1 MAEVTH
7 EVVHRHEPPKS
18 FIRKYI
24 FSLDHKVIGIQYIML
39 ALTAVVVGMA
49 MSILM
54 RLNLSWPGT
63 NWPILGTLFPTGA
76 PGGVIS
82 PEFYLSLVTMHGTIM
97 VFFVLTTAPQG
108 GFGNYFL
115 PMQIGADDMAFPFL
129 NMMSFWVTFVGFIVL
144 LAAIF
149 VEGSVAVGGGALGT
163 ALGGGGSGTVGPIG
177 GWTGYAPL
185 SALGK
190 IAGPGQGA
198 GVNLWIVSIA
208 IFCVGSL
215 LGALNFI
222 TTLLNMRTRGMS
234 LMRMPLTCWA
244 WFTTAVLALL
254 SFPVLL
260 GGGILLLLDRV
271 GGTSFFIPAGEYV
284 NGVLSGDP
292 RFPLH
297 AGGSPLLWQHLFWFF
312 GHPEVYIAILPG
324 MGATSHVLS
333 TFARKPIFG
342 YRAMVFAIF
351 AIGGLGFFVWGHHM
365 FISGMSPYSA
375 IAFSILTLSIGVP
388 SAIKTFNWIGT
399 LWGGRI
405 RFTTAML
412 FAIGF
417 VSLFVA
423 GGITG
428 LVLGQTSLDLPMHDT
443 YFVTAHFHLVM
454 GVASIFG
461 MFAAMYFWFPKMFG
475 RLMNEGLGKFH
486 FWITFIG
493 VYTIFVPM
501 HIMGIVGMPR
511 RYAQFT
517 EYQFLTSLH
526 PLVLLVSIAA
536 IVTVSVQLVFFFNL
550 FWSMFK
556 GKVAG
561 ANPWEATTL
570 EWTTPSPPPHDNFAG
585 IVPTVYRGP
594 YEFAVPGAPKD
605 FMMQTEPLTADE
617 PQLASGL
624 GDTSGNGH
632 DGHKR

>member
-1 MAEVTH
+1 MSAETH
-7 EVVHRHEPPKS
+7 DAVHRHEPPTG

-39 ALTAVVVGMA
+39 ALAAVVVGML
-49 MSILM
+49 MSLLM
-54 RLNLSWPGT
+54 RMNLSWPGT
-63 NWPILGTLFPTGA
+63 HWPILETLFPGGA
-76 PGGVIS
+76 PGGVMN

-115 PMQIGADDMAFPFL
+115 PIQIGAEDMAFPVL
-129 NMMSFWVTFVGFIVL
+129 NMLSFWVTFIGFVVIL
-144 LAAIF
+144 SAIF
-149 VEGSVAVGGGALGT
+149 LSGAPST
-163 ALGGGGSGTVGPIG
+163 IGPIG

-185 SALGK
+185 SALGQ
-190 IAGPGQGA
+190 IAGPGQGM
-198 GVNLWIVSIA
+198 GMNLWIISIA

-260 GGGILLLLDRV
+260 GAGILLLLDRLA
-271 GGTSFFIPAGEYV
+271 GTSFFIPGGLYV
-284 NGVLSGDP
+284 NGLLSGIDH

-297 AGGSPLLWQHLFWFF
+297 TGGSPILWQHLFWFF

-324 MGATSHVLS
+324 MGATSHILA
-333 TFARKPIFG
+333 TFARKPVFG

-351 AIGGLGFFVWGHHM
+351 AIGMLGFFVWGHHM

-375 IAFSILTLSIGVP
+375 VAFSIITLSIGVP
-388 SAIKTFNWIGT
+388 SAVKTFNWLGT

-423 GGITG
+423 GGISG
-428 LVLGQTSLDLPMHDT
+428 LLLGQSSLDLPLHDT
-443 YFVTAHFHLVM
+443 YIVLGHFHLVM

-461 MFAAMYFWFPKMFG
+461 MFAATYFWFPKMFG
-475 RLMNEGLGKFH
+475 RFMNESLGKFH
-486 FWITFIG
+486 FWITFVG
-493 VYTIFVPM
+493 VYCIFVPM
-501 HIMGIVGMPR
+501 HVMGLVGMPR
-511 RYAQFT
+511 RYSSFG
-517 EYQFLTSLH
+517 EYEFLKSLH
-526 PLVLLVSIAA
+526 PLVLFVSIAA
-536 IVTVSVQLVFFFNL
+536 IVTIAVQFVFYFNL
-550 FWSMFK
+550 FWSIFK
-556 GKVAG
+556 GKKAG
-561 ANPWEATTL
+561 DNPWEATTL
-570 EWTTPSPPPHDNFAG
+570 EWNTSSPPPHDNFAG
-585 IVPTVYRGP
+585 VLPTVYRGP
-594 YEFAVPGAPKD
+594 YEFAVPGAPQD
-605 FMMQTEPLTADE
+605 FTMQTDAGAEV
-617 PQLASGL
+617 
-624 GDTSGNGH
+624 TSGNGH
-632 DGHKR
+632 NGHKH